1 MSTVSVPLPDSPPP
15 ITNLLRETRW
25 IAEWTA
31 SAVGRGLD
39 DLPTGDGHG
48 VLLLPG
54 FLAPDRS
61 LQSLA
66 RVLRRLGYRTY
77 RSGLNPNPGPTPS
90 TVHWLRRRVPDVLA
104 RTRGPISLIG
114 QSLGGIYAREIAR
127 WYPSQVR
134 MVITLGSPFRDPDH
148 TRARRIS
155 EALRRWWAPEGRRS
169 GGSLSRP
176 LPVPTTSIYS
186 RTDGIVPW
194 QACLERRGP
203 RRENIEV
210 DTSHFGMSLHPS
222 VIRIVA
228 DRLAI
233 PRGQWYPYRLRL
245 TPLHRA

>member
-1 MSTVSVPLPDSPPP
+1 MTTSSVPLPGAPPP
-15 ITNLLRETRW
+15 IANLLRETRW

-31 SAVGRGLD
+31 STVGKDLN
-39 DLPTGDGHG
+39 DLPAGDGHG

-54 FLAPDRS
+54 FLAPDRA
-61 LQSLA
+61 LEPLA

-77 RSGLNPNPGPTPS
+77 RSGLNPNPGPTPA
-90 TVHWLRRRVPDVLA
+90 TVRLLRRRVPEVLA
-104 RTRGPISLIG
+104 QTRGAITLIG

-134 MVITLGSPFRDPDH
+134 MVITLASPFRDPDH
-148 TRARRIS
+148 TRVRRMAG
-155 EALRRWWAPEGRRS
+155 ALRRWWGPEGRRS
-169 GGSLSRP
+169 AGSLCRP

-194 QACLERRGP
+194 QACLERWGP

-210 DTSHFGMSLHPS
+210 DTSHYGMALHPS

-233 PRGQWYPYRLRL
+233 PRGQWYPYRRRRV
-245 TPLHRA
+245 PRPGA